1 MREKEKEKFHEFFQ
15 SCINNLENDYITLN
29 NNMSRKS
36 YINCDPVD
44 FLELMLV
51 KNELNY
57 TIMIYNALKT
67 YLGI

>member
-1 MREKEKEKFHEFFQ
+1 MRDKEKKKFHEFFLAR
-15 SCINNLENDYITLN
+15 INILENEYITLN

-36 YINCDPVD
+36 YKYCDPVD
-44 FLELMLV
+44 FLELMII

-57 TIMIYNALKT
+57 TIMIYNALKS

>member
-1 MREKEKEKFHEFFQ
+1 MRHKEKEKFHEFFLAR
-15 SCINNLENDYITLN
+15 INILENEYTILN
-29 NNMSRKS
+29 NNMSIKS
-36 YINCDPVD
+36 YKYCDPVD
-44 FLELMLV
+44 FLELMII